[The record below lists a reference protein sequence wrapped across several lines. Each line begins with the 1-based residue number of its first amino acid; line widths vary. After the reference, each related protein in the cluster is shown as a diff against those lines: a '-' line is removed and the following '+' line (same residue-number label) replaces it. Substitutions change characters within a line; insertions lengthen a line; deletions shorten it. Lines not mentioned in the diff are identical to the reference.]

1 MKNVILL
8 KIQYFPSQKNFFE
21 MSNFQFIKIPRFQ
34 FWDFFKKSKNLQFL
48 WKNLNNHWFMVGAL
62 TQFFDFSKPW
72 LRAKTGCMIFK
83 NLWSRLR
90 TGSLVPILE
99 LGLGSV
105 LVPKPELV
113 LNPVPFPVPNTKFHS
128 FFTNWNQN

>member
-1 MKNVILL
+1 
-8 KIQYFPSQKNFFE
+8 
-21 MSNFQFIKIPRFQ
+21 
-34 FWDFFKKSKNLQFL
+34 
-48 WKNLNNHWFMVGAL
+48 
-62 TQFFDFSKPW
+62 
-72 LRAKTGCMIFK
+72 MIFK

-90 TGSLVPILE
+90 TGSLVPLE

-128 FFTNWNQN
+128 FFINCNQN